1 MISRRTFL
9 QSSLIVI
16 GGVAR
21 WRSPAPLPYQVMVP
35 DFMVDILT
43 SNALEHLNQTIPSV
57 FQQYA
62 EWFPLLPVP
71 SLFCVVNTFS
81 ETIQAHGEVL
91 IAEEVLGKEALTL
104 LDVQDLLLR
113 KRFGSV
119 STPHR
124 GADPANF
131 GQLIYL
137 KQHPNNGY
145 FTPGLLL
152 LEEMLHAQQD
162 ISIMKAII
170 KQDNLDPTN
179 CIHAELK
186 GISELGVHY
195 LLDVDLA
202 EPDYV
207 FVDEQGQSHTAP
219 SIMKQIANRVHTDV
233 PTLSRAL
240 LYDTEGYLN
249 LDALALKE
257 AGLHLWQMV
266 TTWRH
271 QRDAEGKSI
280 GLGPA
285 FIPYNA
291 E

>member
-9 QSSLIVI
+9 QSSLIA
-16 GGVAR
+16 VAGASR
-21 WRSPAPLPYQVMVP
+21 WGSPAPLPYQVMVP
-35 DFMVDILT
+35 DFMMGILPL
-43 SNALEHLNQTIPSV
+43 NALEHLNQTIPSI
-57 FQQYA
+57 FQTYA
-62 EWFPLLPVP
+62 EWFPLLSLP
-71 SLFCVVNTFS
+71 SLFCVVNTFT
-81 ETIQAHGEVL
+81 ETIQIHGNIL
-91 IAEEVLGKEALTL
+91 IAQDILGTEALTL
-104 LDVQDLLLR
+104 LEVQDLLLR

-124 GADPANF
+124 GADTTNF
-131 GQLIYL
+131 GKLIYL

-145 FTPGLLL
+145 FTPDLLL

-170 KQDNLDPTN
+170 NQDKLDPIN

-186 GISELGVHY
+186 GISELGAHY

-202 EPDYV
+202 EADYV
-207 FVDEQGQSHTAP
+207 FVDEVGQSHTAD
-219 SIMKQIANRVHTDV
+219 SMMKRIATHVQTDV
-233 PTLSRAL
+233 ATLSRAL
-240 LYDTEGYLN
+240 LYDTESYLD
-249 LDALALKE
+249 LDAVAIERK
-257 AGLHLWQMV
+257 GLHLWQMV

-291 E
+291 G